1 MAKMFEDLNPQEQE
15 VIMRW
20 SAEMGVE
27 TESLVSSFNFLD
39 ESGESVW
46 SSLRKAAEEL
56 ANAQLGESQP
66 TPHTAHHSQSRT

>member
-20 SAEMGVE
+20 SAGMGVE
-27 TESLVSSFNFLD
+27 TESLVSSFNLAD
-39 ESGESVW
+39 EIGEAEW
-46 SSLRKAAEEL
+46 SYLRESAEEL

-66 TPHTAHHSQSRT
+66 TPHNAHHSLSRT